1 MGRLQHLRQ
10 QRTELGRLQAGAA
23 SPLPFEMASDYPP
36 STHMRALGHMAHRYQ
51 VVRVLWVK
59 WAKSRGISI
68 WHMVTAHDVL
78 QFLRSLA
85 LWVLEHVLGS
95 YIPVADAPAM
105 TTTLSPATDTRSE
118 EPVQIGAGTRK
129 TWAEQASEARS
140 RKLRNDS
147 AESMRTTH
155 RVRLHLCA
163 SPPPPPE
170 QQVPTAAGSR
180 ALRKRPRPRSPQNC
194 GSTLRAQAKR
204 RQSGLHIGATQTE
217 ALRSRGRSAHETAK
231 DIAVAQIPPTAHCEA
246 HEATS
251 LHRRRRTATGAA
263 KATPPGKATATG
275 TTLQKAPPTAPMC
288 TYDFMKSPD
297 PKIIVAA
304 DAKKP
309 TETVAARAF
318 SLAESNFWL
327 RNLKIRDY
335 EALFARTIEDTNHPH
350 LFNHDTPL
358 GTAPKSRK
366 RSITSQKATIWP
378 FFAIFSSENTFYL
391 VPRGCGSIK
400 GVPWN
405 HLTISKT

>member
-1 MGRLQHLRQ
+1 MH
-10 QRTELGRLQAGAA
+10 AHA
-23 SPLPFEMASDYPP
+23 SLPACPCQY
-36 STHMRALGHMAHRYQ
+36 
-51 VVRVLWVK
+51 
-59 WAKSRGISI
+59 
-68 WHMVTAHDVL
+68 
-78 QFLRSLA
+78 
-85 LWVLEHVLGS
+85 
-95 YIPVADAPAM
+95 
-105 TTTLSPATDTRSE
+105 
-118 EPVQIGAGTRK
+118 
-129 TWAEQASEARS
+129 
-140 RKLRNDS
+140 
-147 AESMRTTH
+147 
-155 RVRLHLCA
+155 
-163 SPPPPPE
+163 
-170 QQVPTAAGSR
+170 
-180 ALRKRPRPRSPQNC
+180 
-194 GSTLRAQAKR
+194 STLY
-204 RQSGLHIGATQTE
+204 IT
-217 ALRSRGRSAHETAK
+217 
-231 DIAVAQIPPTAHCEA
+231 IY
-246 HEATS
+246 
-251 LHRRRRTATGAA
+251 
-263 KATPPGKATATG
+263 
-275 TTLQKAPPTAPMC
+275 

>member
-1 MGRLQHLRQ
+1 MKGVY
-10 QRTELGRLQAGAA
+10 G
-23 SPLPFEMASDYPP
+23 
-36 STHMRALGHMAHRYQ
+36 
-51 VVRVLWVK
+51 
-59 WAKSRGISI
+59 
-68 WHMVTAHDVL
+68 
-78 QFLRSLA
+78 
-85 LWVLEHVLGS
+85 
-95 YIPVADAPAM
+95 
-105 TTTLSPATDTRSE
+105 
-118 EPVQIGAGTRK
+118 
-129 TWAEQASEARS
+129 RS
-140 RKLRNDS
+140 RPKNPRMNALTCLPIHRNKQNAKGDPLRCYSSN
-147 AESMRTTH
+147 H
-155 RVRLHLCA
+155 
-163 SPPPPPE
+163 
-170 QQVPTAAGSR
+170 
-180 ALRKRPRPRSPQNC
+180 
-194 GSTLRAQAKR
+194 
-204 RQSGLHIGATQTE
+204 
-217 ALRSRGRSAHETAK
+217 
-231 DIAVAQIPPTAHCEA
+231 
-246 HEATS
+246 
-251 LHRRRRTATGAA
+251 
-263 KATPPGKATATG
+263 
-275 TTLQKAPPTAPMC
+275 

-378 FFAIFSSENTFYL
+378 FFAIFPSENTFYL

>member
-1 MGRLQHLRQ
+1 
-10 QRTELGRLQAGAA
+10 
-23 SPLPFEMASDYPP
+23 MAEN
-36 STHMRALGHMAHRYQ
+36 
-51 VVRVLWVK
+51 
-59 WAKSRGISI
+59 RG
-68 WHMVTAHDVL
+68 L
-78 QFLRSLA
+78 
-85 LWVLEHVLGS
+85 
-95 YIPVADAPAM
+95 
-105 TTTLSPATDTRSE
+105 TLSD
-118 EPVQIGAGTRK
+118 
-129 TWAEQASEARS
+129 
-140 RKLRNDS
+140 LRNDYLSTFLPHLQGVKPLMAIWKPAALKEDADDQLSEIASSIPPVDPSCVELKHS
-147 AESMRTTH
+147 AFLAQLLLEEVDLESTSERTSPVGKPVLHMQHTCSREPLAQSPDALARPASKNMPLSEH
-155 RVRLHLCA
+155 DTQELRRLLYLRAEGIECQERLQYLRDTWKSSIWSEEDDDSYTLPDPEIPLVYSLHYGQQCPPEWDDSSVPAETADRQKKTEHGKSNLHSEEGFLQKIESLNLDPRLKKLLLTYEEVFGA
-163 SPPPPPE
+163 LPPPL
-170 QQVPTAAGSR
+170 SC
-180 ALRKRPRPRSPQNC
+180 N
-194 GSTLRAQAKR
+194 
-204 RQSGLHIGATQTE
+204 
-217 ALRSRGRSAHETAK
+217 
-231 DIAVAQIPPTAHCEA
+231 
-246 HEATS
+246 
-251 LHRRRRTATGAA
+251 
-263 KATPPGKATATG
+263 
-275 TTLQKAPPTAPMC
+275 

-405 HLTISKT
+405 HLTISET

>member
-1 MGRLQHLRQ
+1 
-10 QRTELGRLQAGAA
+10 
-23 SPLPFEMASDYPP
+23 
-36 STHMRALGHMAHRYQ
+36 
-51 VVRVLWVK
+51 
-59 WAKSRGISI
+59 
-68 WHMVTAHDVL
+68 
-78 QFLRSLA
+78 
-85 LWVLEHVLGS
+85 
-95 YIPVADAPAM
+95 M
-105 TTTLSPATDTRSE
+105 T
-118 EPVQIGAGTRK
+118 QY
-129 TWAEQASEARS
+129 
-140 RKLRNDS
+140 
-147 AESMRTTH
+147 
-155 RVRLHLCA
+155 
-163 SPPPPPE
+163 
-170 QQVPTAAGSR
+170 
-180 ALRKRPRPRSPQNC
+180 
-194 GSTLRAQAKR
+194 
-204 RQSGLHIGATQTE
+204 
-217 ALRSRGRSAHETAK
+217 
-231 DIAVAQIPPTAHCEA
+231 
-246 HEATS
+246 
-251 LHRRRRTATGAA
+251 
-263 KATPPGKATATG
+263 
-275 TTLQKAPPTAPMC
+275 

-405 HLTISKT
+405 HLTISKTFPNKFILTNFWSPSSPKFDIFPQKWAKKGHFFAKNRFFALSWTGNDPPPLF

>member
-1 MGRLQHLRQ
+1 MAREDHLAYRNGG
-10 QRTELGRLQAGAA
+10 L
-23 SPLPFEMASDYPP
+23 
-36 STHMRALGHMAHRYQ
+36 
-51 VVRVLWVK
+51 
-59 WAKSRGISI
+59 
-68 WHMVTAHDVL
+68 VTAAREFVPN
-78 QFLRSLA
+78 QKVQPSLT
-85 LWVLEHVLGS
+85 
-95 YIPVADAPAM
+95 AP
-105 TTTLSPATDTRSE
+105 SHHS
-118 EPVQIGAGTRK
+118 AGR
-129 TWAEQASEARS
+129 
-140 RKLRNDS
+140 RN
-147 AESMRTTH
+147 E
-155 RVRLHLCA
+155 RV
-163 SPPPPPE
+163 
-170 QQVPTAAGSR
+170 
-180 ALRKRPRPRSPQNC
+180 
-194 GSTLRAQAKR
+194 
-204 RQSGLHIGATQTE
+204 
-217 ALRSRGRSAHETAK
+217 
-231 DIAVAQIPPTAHCEA
+231 
-246 HEATS
+246 
-251 LHRRRRTATGAA
+251 
-263 KATPPGKATATG
+263 PPGS
-275 TTLQKAPPTAPMC
+275 

>member
-1 MGRLQHLRQ
+1 MWGIGRTKGEEQEKICINVGKVFHRNIELMQTALQD
-10 QRTELGRLQAGAA
+10 
-23 SPLPFEMASDYPP
+23 S
-36 STHMRALGHMAHRYQ
+36 GH
-51 VVRVLWVK
+51 
-59 WAKSRGISI
+59 
-68 WHMVTAHDVL
+68 
-78 QFLRSLA
+78 F
-85 LWVLEHVLGS
+85 
-95 YIPVADAPAM
+95 
-105 TTTLSPATDTRSE
+105 
-118 EPVQIGAGTRK
+118 
-129 TWAEQASEARS
+129 
-140 RKLRNDS
+140 
-147 AESMRTTH
+147 
-155 RVRLHLCA
+155 
-163 SPPPPPE
+163 
-170 QQVPTAAGSR
+170 VPCHT
-180 ALRKRPRPRSPQNC
+180 C
-194 GSTLRAQAKR
+194 
-204 RQSGLHIGATQTE
+204 I
-217 ALRSRGRSAHETAK
+217 
-231 DIAVAQIPPTAHCEA
+231 
-246 HEATS
+246 
-251 LHRRRRTATGAA
+251 
-263 KATPPGKATATG
+263 
-275 TTLQKAPPTAPMC
+275 

-318 SLAESNFWL
+318 SLADSIFWL

>member
-1 MGRLQHLRQ
+1 MLDMLTPMLYIFVWPKRW
-10 QRTELGRLQAGAA
+10 GAIRDKGFA
-23 SPLPFEMASDYPP
+23 HVPIVEFK
-36 STHMRALGHMAHRYQ
+36 ALDQ
-51 VVRVLWVK
+51 VYRVC
-59 WAKSRGISI
+59 I
-68 WHMVTAHDVL
+68 
-78 QFLRSLA
+78 
-85 LWVLEHVLGS
+85 
-95 YIPVADAPAM
+95 
-105 TTTLSPATDTRSE
+105 
-118 EPVQIGAGTRK
+118 
-129 TWAEQASEARS
+129 
-140 RKLRNDS
+140 
-147 AESMRTTH
+147 
-155 RVRLHLCA
+155 
-163 SPPPPPE
+163 
-170 QQVPTAAGSR
+170 
-180 ALRKRPRPRSPQNC
+180 
-194 GSTLRAQAKR
+194 
-204 RQSGLHIGATQTE
+204 
-217 ALRSRGRSAHETAK
+217 
-231 DIAVAQIPPTAHCEA
+231 
-246 HEATS
+246 
-251 LHRRRRTATGAA
+251 
-263 KATPPGKATATG
+263 
-275 TTLQKAPPTAPMC
+275 

-378 FFAIFSSENTFYL
+378 FFAIFPSENTFYL

>member
-1 MGRLQHLRQ
+1 MHPGRDKMQ
-10 QRTELGRLQAGAA
+10 QDLEWRFKFPPGYYAILDKYCSNCAVCLATK
-23 SPLPFEMASDYPP
+23 SPNP
-36 STHMRALGHMAHRYQ
+36 STPGN
-51 VVRVLWVK
+51 
-59 WAKSRGISI
+59 
-68 WHMVTAHDVL
+68 
-78 QFLRSLA
+78 
-85 LWVLEHVLGS
+85 
-95 YIPVADAPAM
+95 PVY
-105 TTTLSPATDTRSE
+105 
-118 EPVQIGAGTRK
+118 
-129 TWAEQASEARS
+129 
-140 RKLRNDS
+140 
-147 AESMRTTH
+147 
-155 RVRLHLCA
+155 
-163 SPPPPPE
+163 
-170 QQVPTAAGSR
+170 
-180 ALRKRPRPRSPQNC
+180 
-194 GSTLRAQAKR
+194 
-204 RQSGLHIGATQTE
+204 
-217 ALRSRGRSAHETAK
+217 
-231 DIAVAQIPPTAHCEA
+231 
-246 HEATS
+246 
-251 LHRRRRTATGAA
+251 
-263 KATPPGKATATG
+263 
-275 TTLQKAPPTAPMC
+275 

-335 EALFARTIEDTNHPH
+335 EALFARTIQDTNHPH

>member
-1 MGRLQHLRQ
+1 MFL
-10 QRTELGRLQAGAA
+10 
-23 SPLPFEMASDYPP
+23 LP
-36 STHMRALGHMAHRYQ
+36 
-51 VVRVLWVK
+51 
-59 WAKSRGISI
+59 SR
-68 WHMVTAHDVL
+68 H
-78 QFLRSLA
+78 
-85 LWVLEHVLGS
+85 
-95 YIPVADAPAM
+95 
-105 TTTLSPATDTRSE
+105 
-118 EPVQIGAGTRK
+118 
-129 TWAEQASEARS
+129 
-140 RKLRNDS
+140 
-147 AESMRTTH
+147 
-155 RVRLHLCA
+155 
-163 SPPPPPE
+163 
-170 QQVPTAAGSR
+170 
-180 ALRKRPRPRSPQNC
+180 
-194 GSTLRAQAKR
+194 
-204 RQSGLHIGATQTE
+204 
-217 ALRSRGRSAHETAK
+217 
-231 DIAVAQIPPTAHCEA
+231 
-246 HEATS
+246 
-251 LHRRRRTATGAA
+251 
-263 KATPPGKATATG
+263 
-275 TTLQKAPPTAPMC
+275 

-378 FFAIFSSENTFYL
+378 FFAIFPSENTFYL

>member
-1 MGRLQHLRQ
+1 MK
-10 QRTELGRLQAGAA
+10 E
-23 SPLPFEMASDYPP
+23 
-36 STHMRALGHMAHRYQ
+36 ALGELEDKLD
-51 VVRVLWVK
+51 RVEELIDEP
-59 WAKSRGISI
+59 SGGEREERG
-68 WHMVTAHDVL
+68 M
-78 QFLRSLA
+78 
-85 LWVLEHVLGS
+85 
-95 YIPVADAPAM
+95 
-105 TTTLSPATDTRSE
+105 
-118 EPVQIGAGTRK
+118 EP
-129 TWAEQASEARS
+129 
-140 RKLRNDS
+140 L
-147 AESMRTTH
+147 MY
-155 RVRLHLCA
+155 
-163 SPPPPPE
+163 
-170 QQVPTAAGSR
+170 
-180 ALRKRPRPRSPQNC
+180 
-194 GSTLRAQAKR
+194 
-204 RQSGLHIGATQTE
+204 
-217 ALRSRGRSAHETAK
+217 
-231 DIAVAQIPPTAHCEA
+231 
-246 HEATS
+246 
-251 LHRRRRTATGAA
+251 
-263 KATPPGKATATG
+263 
-275 TTLQKAPPTAPMC
+275 

>member
-1 MGRLQHLRQ
+1 MPKRNVAVTNSSKSQVSRFPPIGN
-10 QRTELGRLQAGAA
+10 RTYAGN
-23 SPLPFEMASDYPP
+23 
-36 STHMRALGHMAHRYQ
+36 
-51 VVRVLWVK
+51 
-59 WAKSRGISI
+59 
-68 WHMVTAHDVL
+68 
-78 QFLRSLA
+78 
-85 LWVLEHVLGS
+85 LE
-95 YIPVADAPAM
+95 
-105 TTTLSPATDTRSE
+105 
-118 EPVQIGAGTRK
+118 AG
-129 TWAEQASEARS
+129 
-140 RKLRNDS
+140 
-147 AESMRTTH
+147 RTTAE
-155 RVRLHLCA
+155 VA
-163 SPPPPPE
+163 P
-170 QQVPTAAGSR
+170 
-180 ALRKRPRPRSPQNC
+180 
-194 GSTLRAQAKR
+194 
-204 RQSGLHIGATQTE
+204 IG
-217 ALRSRGRSAHETAK
+217 G
-231 DIAVAQIPPTAHCEA
+231 
-246 HEATS
+246 
-251 LHRRRRTATGAA
+251 
-263 KATPPGKATATG
+263 
-275 TTLQKAPPTAPMC
+275 

-318 SLAESNFWL
+318 SLPESNFWL

>member
-1 MGRLQHLRQ
+1 M
-10 QRTELGRLQAGAA
+10 E
-23 SPLPFEMASDYPP
+23 P
-36 STHMRALGHMAHRYQ
+36 SIQTSTGLTPSA
-51 VVRVLWVK
+51 
-59 WAKSRGISI
+59 
-68 WHMVTAHDVL
+68 
-78 QFLRSLA
+78 
-85 LWVLEHVLGS
+85 
-95 YIPVADAPAM
+95 
-105 TTTLSPATDTRSE
+105 TTLPWPCPAPD
-118 EPVQIGAGTRK
+118 IGCTNKYSFGFGPG
-129 TWAEQASEARS
+129 
-140 RKLRNDS
+140 RN
-147 AESMRTTH
+147 T
-155 RVRLHLCA
+155 V
-163 SPPPPPE
+163 
-170 QQVPTAAGSR
+170 G
-180 ALRKRPRPRSPQNC
+180 
-194 GSTLRAQAKR
+194 
-204 RQSGLHIGATQTE
+204 GLYT
-217 ALRSRGRSAHETAK
+217 
-231 DIAVAQIPPTAHCEA
+231 
-246 HEATS
+246 
-251 LHRRRRTATGAA
+251 
-263 KATPPGKATATG
+263 
-275 TTLQKAPPTAPMC
+275 

-378 FFAIFSSENTFYL
+378 FFAIFPSENTFYL

>member
-1 MGRLQHLRQ
+1 MYSHPYG
-10 QRTELGRLQAGAA
+10 LGDTKLIHDG
-23 SPLPFEMASDYPP
+23 
-36 STHMRALGHMAHRYQ
+36 
-51 VVRVLWVK
+51 
-59 WAKSRGISI
+59 SRGT
-68 WHMVTAHDVL
+68 HTQEV
-78 QFLRSLA
+78 
-85 LWVLEHVLGS
+85 G
-95 YIPVADAPAM
+95 
-105 TTTLSPATDTRSE
+105 
-118 EPVQIGAGTRK
+118 GT
-129 TWAEQASEARS
+129 
-140 RKLRNDS
+140 KLF
-147 AESMRTTH
+147 RTT
-155 RVRLHLCA
+155 
-163 SPPPPPE
+163 SK
-170 QQVPTAAGSR
+170 S
-180 ALRKRPRPRSPQNC
+180 
-194 GSTLRAQAKR
+194 
-204 RQSGLHIGATQTE
+204 
-217 ALRSRGRSAHETAK
+217 
-231 DIAVAQIPPTAHCEA
+231 
-246 HEATS
+246 
-251 LHRRRRTATGAA
+251 
-263 KATPPGKATATG
+263 
-275 TTLQKAPPTAPMC
+275 

-378 FFAIFSSENTFYL
+378 FFAIFPSENTFYL

>member
-1 MGRLQHLRQ
+1 MSGS
-10 QRTELGRLQAGAA
+10 TTPGASRLQAPQLQERSATMQRLHGSRGNHDSASGISTDTLRSSDFSGAITRPGSLRVSPEVTFVA
-23 SPLPFEMASDYPP
+23 SPQQTED
-36 STHMRALGHMAHRYQ
+36 
-51 VVRVLWVK
+51 
-59 WAKSRGISI
+59 
-68 WHMVTAHDVL
+68 
-78 QFLRSLA
+78 
-85 LWVLEHVLGS
+85 
-95 YIPVADAPAM
+95 
-105 TTTLSPATDTRSE
+105 
-118 EPVQIGAGTRK
+118 
-129 TWAEQASEARS
+129 QASECPYCG
-140 RKLRNDS
+140 
-147 AESMRTTH
+147 H
-155 RVRLHLCA
+155 RHWPGVHTCA
-163 SPPPPPE
+163 DCCM
-170 QQVPTAAGSR
+170 
-180 ALRKRPRPRSPQNC
+180 N
-194 GSTLRAQAKR
+194 
-204 RQSGLHIGATQTE
+204 
-217 ALRSRGRSAHETAK
+217 
-231 DIAVAQIPPTAHCEA
+231 
-246 HEATS
+246 
-251 LHRRRRTATGAA
+251 
-263 KATPPGKATATG
+263 
-275 TTLQKAPPTAPMC
+275 APPNLKPGREFPSSSESASTSPAL

-378 FFAIFSSENTFYL
+378 FFAIFPSENTFYL

>member
-1 MGRLQHLRQ
+1 MRD
-10 QRTELGRLQAGAA
+10 EKEYLGFDVGYGWWKPAA
-23 SPLPFEMASDYPP
+23 SKMQPLQDM
-36 STHMRALGHMAHRYQ
+36 
-51 VVRVLWVK
+51 
-59 WAKSRGISI
+59 
-68 WHMVTAHDVL
+68 
-78 QFLRSLA
+78 
-85 LWVLEHVLGS
+85 
-95 YIPVADAPAM
+95 
-105 TTTLSPATDTRSE
+105 
-118 EPVQIGAGTRK
+118 QIRDDP
-129 TWAEQASEARS
+129 
-140 RKLRNDS
+140 N
-147 AESMRTTH
+147 
-155 RVRLHLCA
+155 
-163 SPPPPPE
+163 
-170 QQVPTAAGSR
+170 
-180 ALRKRPRPRSPQNC
+180 
-194 GSTLRAQAKR
+194 
-204 RQSGLHIGATQTE
+204 
-217 ALRSRGRSAHETAK
+217 
-231 DIAVAQIPPTAHCEA
+231 
-246 HEATS
+246 
-251 LHRRRRTATGAA
+251 
-263 KATPPGKATATG
+263 
-275 TTLQKAPPTAPMC
+275 

-378 FFAIFSSENTFYL
+378 FFAIFPSENTFYL

>member
-1 MGRLQHLRQ
+1 MLCLPQGLSPTVLQDI
-10 QRTELGRLQAGAA
+10 GGAALVKA
-23 SPLPFEMASDYPP
+23 SPLHLWSLPSPTVSSAS
-36 STHMRALGHMAHRYQ
+36 RYSHP
-51 VVRVLWVK
+51 
-59 WAKSRGISI
+59 A
-68 WHMVTAHDVL
+68 
-78 QFLRSLA
+78 LA
-85 LWVLEHVLGS
+85 LCPAVVLLVYLVPS
-95 YIPVADAPAM
+95 CPVAPLAQICAPVA
-105 TTTLSPATDTRSE
+105 LSPLLPSSATS
-118 EPVQIGAGTRK
+118 
-129 TWAEQASEARS
+129 
-140 RKLRNDS
+140 
-147 AESMRTTH
+147 
-155 RVRLHLCA
+155 CA
-163 SPPPPPE
+163 
-170 QQVPTAAGSR
+170 A
-180 ALRKRPRPRSPQNC
+180 
-194 GSTLRAQAKR
+194 
-204 RQSGLHIGATQTE
+204 SGLE
-217 ALRSRGRSAHETAK
+217 SAMWIPTPHP
-231 DIAVAQIPPTAHCEA
+231 AQCD
-246 HEATS
+246 S
-251 LHRRRRTATGAA
+251 
-263 KATPPGKATATG
+263 
-275 TTLQKAPPTAPMC
+275 

>member
-1 MGRLQHLRQ
+1 MPPPVAPSVAPSGGIPGQARQ
-10 QRTELGRLQAGAA
+10 ICSI
-23 SPLPFEMASDYPP
+23 SPL
-36 STHMRALGHMAHRYQ
+36 
-51 VVRVLWVK
+51 
-59 WAKSRGISI
+59 
-68 WHMVTAHDVL
+68 TAGL
-78 QFLRSLA
+78 
-85 LWVLEHVLGS
+85 
-95 YIPVADAPAM
+95 
-105 TTTLSPATDTRSE
+105 T
-118 EPVQIGAGTRK
+118 
-129 TWAEQASEARS
+129 
-140 RKLRNDS
+140 
-147 AESMRTTH
+147 
-155 RVRLHLCA
+155 
-163 SPPPPPE
+163 PE
-170 QQVPTAAGSR
+170 YC
-180 ALRKRPRPRSPQNC
+180 K
-194 GSTLRAQAKR
+194 
-204 RQSGLHIGATQTE
+204 
-217 ALRSRGRSAHETAK
+217 
-231 DIAVAQIPPTAHCEA
+231 
-246 HEATS
+246 
-251 LHRRRRTATGAA
+251 TGASVNGVSLFQNA
-263 KATPPGKATATG
+263 SCGF
-275 TTLQKAPPTAPMC
+275 TLPRVQFHPSP

-378 FFAIFSSENTFYL
+378 FFAIFPSENTFYL

>member
-1 MGRLQHLRQ
+1 MGVWAPWASVPC
-10 QRTELGRLQAGAA
+10 GGGAGA
-23 SPLPFEMASDYPP
+23 PLFAGP
-36 STHMRALGHMAHRYQ
+36 ALIA
-51 VVRVLWVK
+51 RV
-59 WAKSRGISI
+59 G
-68 WHMVTAHDVL
+68 
-78 QFLRSLA
+78 
-85 LWVLEHVLGS
+85 
-95 YIPVADAPAM
+95 PV
-105 TTTLSPATDTRSE
+105 
-118 EPVQIGAGTRK
+118 
-129 TWAEQASEARS
+129 
-140 RKLRNDS
+140 
-147 AESMRTTH
+147 
-155 RVRLHLCA
+155 
-163 SPPPPPE
+163 
-170 QQVPTAAGSR
+170 
-180 ALRKRPRPRSPQNC
+180 
-194 GSTLRAQAKR
+194 
-204 RQSGLHIGATQTE
+204 
-217 ALRSRGRSAHETAK
+217 
-231 DIAVAQIPPTAHCEA
+231 
-246 HEATS
+246 
-251 LHRRRRTATGAA
+251 RRRRRPLAGLARCRLVLGGGGGEVPRRPWIRHVGVWWRQRLVVWVEWLSLA
-263 KATPPGKATATG
+263 GLGPGGPFGVDVVAG
-275 TTLQKAPPTAPMC
+275 GVRIRFLIRGGWLVRGEVAPGGRWGI

>member
-1 MGRLQHLRQ
+1 MRLPISWKTLKINNPMGLWSWDPL
-10 QRTELGRLQAGAA
+10 A
-23 SPLPFEMASDYPP
+23 S
-36 STHMRALGHMAHRYQ
+36 
-51 VVRVLWVK
+51 
-59 WAKSRGISI
+59 
-68 WHMVTAHDVL
+68 
-78 QFLRSLA
+78 
-85 LWVLEHVLGS
+85 S
-95 YIPVADAPAM
+95 YDHGGQNLIH
-105 TTTLSPATDTRSE
+105 
-118 EPVQIGAGTRK
+118 
-129 TWAEQASEARS
+129 
-140 RKLRNDS
+140 S
-147 AESMRTTH
+147 AY
-155 RVRLHLCA
+155 
-163 SPPPPPE
+163 
-170 QQVPTAAGSR
+170 
-180 ALRKRPRPRSPQNC
+180 
-194 GSTLRAQAKR
+194 
-204 RQSGLHIGATQTE
+204 
-217 ALRSRGRSAHETAK
+217 
-231 DIAVAQIPPTAHCEA
+231 
-246 HEATS
+246 
-251 LHRRRRTATGAA
+251 
-263 KATPPGKATATG
+263 
-275 TTLQKAPPTAPMC
+275 